1 MEENIDDLVR
11 KGINHALIKM
21 NVQAIVNYHKI
32 RELNKAAGKIVDN
45 LQKVSKELE
54 VNDNVRK
61 LREYSEEH
69 SKDKFD

>member
-1 MEENIDDLVR
+1 MEENIDDLIR
-11 KGINHALIKM
+11 KGINHALIKLNM
-21 NVQAIVNYHKI
+21 QAIVNYHKI

>member
-21 NVQAIVNYHKI
+21 NIQAIVNYRKI
-32 RELNKAAGKIVDN
+32 RELNKTANKISDN
-45 LQKVSKELE
+45 LQNLSKHS
-54 VNDNVRK
+54 D
-61 LREYSEEH
+61 EH

>member
-1 MEENIDDLVR
+1 MEENVNDLIR
-11 KGINHALIKM
+11 KGINHALIKLNM
-21 NVQAIVNYHKI
+21 QAIVNYRKI

>member
-21 NVQAIVNYHKI
+21 NMQAIVNYRKI
-32 RELNKAAGKIVDN
+32 RELNKTAGKIVDN

>member
-1 MEENIDDLVR
+1 MEENIDDLIR

-21 NVQAIVNYHKI
+21 NMQAIVNYHKI

-69 SKDKFD
+69 SKGKFD

>member
-1 MEENIDDLVR
+1 MEENVNDLIR
-11 KGINHALIKM
+11 KSINHALIKLNM
-21 NVQAIVNYHKI
+21 QAIVNYHKI

-54 VNDNVRK
+54 VTDNVRK

>member
-21 NVQAIVNYHKI
+21 NMQAIVNYHKI

>member
-21 NVQAIVNYHKI
+21 NMQAIVNYHKI

-45 LQKVSKELE
+45 LKKVSKELE

>member
-1 MEENIDDLVR
+1 MEENVNDLIR
-11 KGINHALIKM
+11 KSINHALIKLNM
-21 NVQAIVNYHKI
+21 QAIVNYHKI

>member
-1 MEENIDDLVR
+1 MEENVNDLIR
-11 KGINHALIKM
+11 KGINHALIKVNM
-21 NVQAIVNYHKI
+21 QAIVNYHKI

-61 LREYSEEH
+61 LREYSDEH
-69 SKDKFD
+69 SNDKFD

>member
-1 MEENIDDLVR
+1 MEDNIDDLIR
-11 KGINHALIKM
+11 KGINHALVKM
-21 NVQAIVNYHKI
+21 NMQAIVNYHKI
-32 RELNKAAGKIVDN
+32 RELNDRAGKIVNN
-45 LQKVSKELE
+45 LQKVGKELE

>member
-1 MEENIDDLVR
+1 MEENIDDLIR

-21 NVQAIVNYHKI
+21 NMQAIVNYHKI

>member
-1 MEENIDDLVR
+1 MEENVNDLIR

-21 NVQAIVNYHKI
+21 NMQAIVNYHKI

>member
-1 MEENIDDLVR
+1 MEENVNDLIR
-11 KGINHALIKM
+11 KSINHALIKLNM
-21 NVQAIVNYHKI
+21 QAIVNYHKI

-61 LREYSEEH
+61 LREYSDEH

>member
-21 NVQAIVNYHKI
+21 NMQAIVNHHKI

-54 VNDNVRK
+54 ANDNVRK

>member
-1 MEENIDDLVR
+1 MEENINDLVR

-21 NVQAIVNYHKI
+21 NMQAIVNYHKI

>member
-11 KGINHALIKM
+11 KSINHALIKM
-21 NVQAIVNYHKI
+21 NMQAIVNYHKI

-54 VNDNVRK
+54 VNDNVCK